1 MQGLAQDDK
10 LRLHEKGTGPA
21 RAYTAL
27 EWATRVD
34 LAAAYRYAALK
45 GWDEL
50 TFAHLSARV
59 PQTDNQF
66 LMHSAELLFEE
77 VTASNLHKLDA
88 NGEHVI
94 ASPEPAH
101 RFAFPFHKGIYDA
114 FEEAQC
120 VIHLHTKYGT
130 AVAFQQGGLEPGNQY
145 SLWLGPVGYHEYE
158 GFLSTPEEGKRLA
171 KAFGEGQIVIQKG
184 HGFVLWGK
192 SVQEAVMLALILDR
206 ACETQILAQSGGSA
220 LYKVSD
226 ACRAQCAD
234 EGWRIVLDGTC
245 SFNDMTWRAIHRK
258 VARDLPGY
266 DS

>member
-1 MQGLAQDDK
+1 MQSLVQRESSGV
-10 LRLHEKGTGPA
+10 A
-21 RAYTAL
+21 RGSAIPSYITSAE
-27 EWATRVD
+27 EWARRVD
-34 LAAAYRYAALK
+34 LAAAYRYSAIK

-59 PQTDNQF
+59 PGTSEQF

-77 VTASNLHKLDA
+77 VTASNLHKLNA
-88 NGEHVI
+88 AGEHVV
-94 ASPEPAH
+94 ASSEPAH

-114 FEEAQC
+114 FPEAQC
-120 VIHLHTKYGT
+120 IIHLHTRFGT

-171 KAFGEGQIVIQKG
+171 SAFGKGQIVIQKG

-192 SVQEAVMLALILDR
+192 SVQEAVMLAIILDR
-206 ACETQILAQSGGSA
+206 ACETQILARFGGA
-220 LYKVSD
+220 AHYQVSD
-226 ACRAQCAD
+226 SCKVQCAD

-245 SFNDMTWRAIHRK
+245 SFNEMTWQAIHRK

-266 DS
+266 DA